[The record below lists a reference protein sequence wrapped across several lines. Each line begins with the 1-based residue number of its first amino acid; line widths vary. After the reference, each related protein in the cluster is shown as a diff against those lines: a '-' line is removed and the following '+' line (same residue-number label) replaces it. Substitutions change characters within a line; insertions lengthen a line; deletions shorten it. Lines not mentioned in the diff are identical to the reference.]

1 MDVRN
6 QLEILTSRISGRVRN
21 ITCVMQEL
29 GYLDEN
35 LEPNYVRIAERIGN
49 LPISDE
55 LRKDMQDGVSFCQQF
70 SVRKSFFL
78 SKLIYTEGPNYFC
91 SKHNQRLL
99 CI

>member
-70 SVRKSFFL
+70 SVRNFFF
-78 SKLIYTEGPNYFC
+78 I
-91 SKHNQRLL
+91 
-99 CI
+99 